1 MKKGEVHMR
10 IIVMLKPTNA
20 RGTKTAYTRL
30 RKFLILDGYNLIGPE
45 LFMRVATNRKSAEK
59 HLRRMEEFNPK
70 TGVVR
75 VLKLTE
81 TQYKKIWFLTGD
93 EDYQEKTVGAN
104 CHIQL

>member
-1 MKKGEVHMR
+1 MKGEMHMR

-20 RGTKTAYTRL
+20 RGTKTAYTRI

-45 LFMRVATNRKSAEK
+45 LFMRVVTNRKSAEK

-81 TQYKKIWFLTGD
+81 KQYKKIWFLTGE
-93 EDYQEKTVGAN
+93 EDYQEKIVGAN